1 MKNSFSA
8 TKPQRTYRTH
18 IEYSQFGRIHIWHM
32 NYINDRTFFV
42 QHVNVKPF
50 ESWNISKL
58 KKLHEKPLQ
67 VQLRVQNGIGHTGYE
82 VGN

>member
-8 TKPQRTYRTH
+8 TKPQRTYRTD

-32 NYINDRTFFV
+32 NYINDCTFFV

-50 ESWNISKL
+50 VSWNISKL
-58 KKLHEKPLQ
+58 KKLHKKPLQ